1 MNKEELKS
9 KNMNKFCP
17 DETKDFIDKLSLL
30 IKHIKENYD
39 RTEFDLWEEPSESYS
54 IDSVKHDFAIVCS
67 NFFISDNTMIE
78 YFDEYLSIFKENQI
92 KEYEN
97 DLEQFIIKKQ
107 REKALQECIDNENYE
122 MCVKLRDTR

>member
-1 MNKEELKS
+1 MEYMNE
-9 KNMNKFCP
+9 FCP
-17 DETKDFIDKLSLL
+17 NAPKYFIDKLSLL

-67 NFFISDNTMIE
+67 NFFISDDTMIE

>member
-1 MNKEELKS
+1 MNE
-9 KNMNKFCP
+9 FCP
-17 DETKDFIDKLSLL
+17 NAPKDFITKLALL

-54 IDSVKHDFAIVCS
+54 LDSVKHDFAIVCS
-67 NFFISDNTMIE
+67 NFFITDDTMIK

-92 KEYEN
+92 KEYKN

-107 REKALQECIDNENYE
+107 REKALQDCINNENYE
-122 MCVKLRDTR
+122 LCTKLRDL

>member
-1 MNKEELKS
+1 MEYMNE
-9 KNMNKFCP
+9 FCP
-17 DETKDFIDKLSLL
+17 NAPKDFIAKLALL

-67 NFFISDNTMIE
+67 NFFISDDTMIE

-107 REKALQECIDNENYE
+107 REEALQYCIDNENYE
-122 MCVKLRDTR
+122 LCTKLRDL

>member
-1 MNKEELKS
+1 MDKKIN
-9 KNMNKFCP
+9 NMNKFCP
-17 DETKDFIDKLSLL
+17 DAPKDFIGKLALL

-67 NFFISDNTMIE
+67 NFFISDDTMIE

-107 REKALQECIDNENYE
+107 REKTLQDCIDNENYE
-122 MCVKLRDTR
+122 LCAKLRDL

>member
-1 MNKEELKS
+1 MEYMNE
-9 KNMNKFCP
+9 FCP
-17 DETKDFIDKLSLL
+17 NAPKDFITKLALL

-54 IDSVKHDFAIVCS
+54 VDSVKYDFAIVCS
-67 NFFISDNTMIE
+67 NFFITDDTMIK

-92 KEYEN
+92 KEYKN

-107 REKALQECIDNENYE
+107 REKALQDCINNENYE
-122 MCVKLRDTR
+122 LCTKLRDL

>member
-67 NFFISDNTMIE
+67 NFFISDDTMIE

-107 REKALQECIDNENYE
+107 REKALQDCIDNENYE

>member
-1 MNKEELKS
+1 
-9 KNMNKFCP
+9 MNKFCP
-17 DETKDFIDKLSLL
+17 DAPKDFIDKLTFL

-54 IDSVKHDFAIVCS
+54 IDSVKHDFAILCS
-67 NFFISDNTMIE
+67 NFFISDDTMIK

-107 REKALQECIDNENYE
+107 REKALQDCIDNENYE
-122 MCVKLRDTR
+122 LCAKLRDLKLNHITWNQ

>member
-1 MNKEELKS
+1 MDKKIN
-9 KNMNKFCP
+9 NMNKFCP
-17 DETKDFIDKLSLL
+17 DAPKDFIAKLTLL

-54 IDSVKHDFAIVCS
+54 VDSVKYDFAIVCS
-67 NFFISDNTMIE
+67 NFFISDDTMIE

-107 REKALQECIDNENYE
+107 REEALQYCIDNENYE
-122 MCVKLRDTR
+122 LCTKLRDL